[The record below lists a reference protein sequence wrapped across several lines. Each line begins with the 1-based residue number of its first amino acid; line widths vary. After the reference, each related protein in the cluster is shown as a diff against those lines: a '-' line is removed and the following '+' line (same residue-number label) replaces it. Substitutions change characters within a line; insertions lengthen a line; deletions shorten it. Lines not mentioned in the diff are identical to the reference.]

1 MLVLK
6 KNWILWEL
14 DLLYNR
20 MVDEDIWVI
29 VKGLMENDM
38 FKMFVV
44 IIKIFIFIFYII

>member
-1 MLVLK
+1 
-6 KNWILWEL
+6 
-14 DLLYNR
+14 
-20 MVDEDIWVI
+20 MVDEDIWVT

>member
-1 MLVLK
+1 
-6 KNWILWEL
+6 
-14 DLLYNR
+14 